1 METFEFEFEFEKKLK
16 EYLGSFDFNKIKVS
30 YDFVLDVGAL
40 DLTISSMTNT
50 DSSLKICVYPTI
62 EGRRLIKIDNFKE
75 RVTLTSRE
83 VFERIVRVIKAKFK
97 GKMKW
102 EKKKIEN
109 HMIIREKGFIIITDE
124 N

>member
-1 METFEFEFEFEKKLK
+1 METFEFGFEKKLK
-16 EYLGSFDFNKIKVS
+16 EYLGSFNFNKIKVS

-40 DLTISSMTNT
+40 DLTISSTTNT
-50 DSSLKICVYPTI
+50 DNSLKICVYPTI

-83 VFERIVRVIKAKFK
+83 VFERIVRVIEAKFK
-97 GKMKW
+97 GKIKW
-102 EKKKIEN
+102 KRKKVEN
-109 HMIIREKGFIIITDE
+109 HMSIREKGFIIIDE